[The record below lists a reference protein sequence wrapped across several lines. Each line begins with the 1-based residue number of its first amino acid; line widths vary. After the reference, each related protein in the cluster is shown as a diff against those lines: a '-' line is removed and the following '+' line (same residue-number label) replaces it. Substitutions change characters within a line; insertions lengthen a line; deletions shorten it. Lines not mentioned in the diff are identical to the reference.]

1 MLASKQDRE
10 VLSPKGLSLK
20 YFQNGEALAVFSY
33 LVKFSRI
40 AQSST
45 SRQHIKTVGCTFYEG
60 LRRAFQNIGILENGF
75 KIVQNIQVI
84 IIET

>member
-1 MLASKQDRE
+1 M
-10 VLSPKGLSLK
+10 LSLK

-45 SRQHIKTVGCTFYEG
+45 SRQHIKTVGCTFTRDSDG
-60 LRRAFQNIGILENGF
+60 HF
-75 KIVQNIQVI
+75 K
-84 IIET
+84 T